1 MNNLSAS
8 AKLLIILLVVAL
20 LATLGTCVA
29 RTARRSVSVRVR
41 RECQLEELMPE

>member
-1 MNNLSAS
+1 MNNLSAP

-20 LATLGTCVA
+20 LATLWTCVA
-29 RTARRSVSVRVR
+29 RTARRSVRVR